1 MSPTTKKTTTAQ
13 AVALPKKNPAK
24 RLSQSPKSDQRRD
37 QIVRVATEIINAKS
51 YAQATVVEIA
61 AALELRDATLYHY
74 FPDKVSLAFA
84 CHEQS
89 LARFEKLLIATDEA
103 GGTGAHK
110 LRQFVRSM
118 LRDSQNNGPL
128 LYFGDFSYLLAPQR
142 EILADWGTRL
152 RKHLA
157 KFIREG
163 MSDDSIVQ
171 CEPELVVQLVLGMLI
186 WLGRWVPSV
195 DGMTADR
202 LMSAIDAVTF
212 RGLEK

>member
-13 AVALPKKNPAK
+13 VVASPKKKPGK
-24 RLSQSPKSDQRRD
+24 RLSQSTKSDERRD
-37 QIVRVATEIINAKS
+37 QIVRAATEIINAKS

-84 CHEQS
+84 CHEHS
-89 LARFEKLLIATDEA
+89 LARFEKLLTTTDEA

-118 LRDSQNNGPL
+118 LRDSQKNGPL
-128 LYFGDFSYLLAPQR
+128 LYFGDYSYLHVSQR
-142 EILADWGTRL
+142 EIVADWGARL
-152 RKHLA
+152 RKQLA

-163 MSDDSIVQ
+163 MNDDSIVQ
-171 CEPELVVQLVLGMLI
+171 CEPELVVQLILGMLI

-195 DGMTADR
+195 EGMTADR